1 MLLPILL
8 SFLVGEAPPE
18 APPEAAPPIKLVIS
32 ADAVYSA
39 DGNLLEGG
47 TVAIA
52 GGKIA
57 AVVPGGDGG
66 DDALH
71 VAAITPGLIDL
82 SPRIHTGDYSVEE
95 ASEVRPGDLA
105 AGSVDLFD
113 KRWERL
119 LASGVTTVM
128 VGPAYENVIGGL
140 SSVVKTGGAKRLDER
155 TVAEGNALVGTFG
168 GQAARGNSP
177 VWGRP
182 TTFFARRPTTRM
194 GTEWVHRK
202 AFYDALAAMRDEER
216 QFEGWEVMAS
226 VIEGERPY
234 FVQAGA
240 TQDIRTA
247 CYLKEEFGLPS
258 MVLDGAAEAT
268 REPEILKR
276 AGAAVVLPPHAPQGR
291 TAVDNGFMP
300 WNTANE
306 LLELGVPVA
315 LSAHGSASPNA
326 NLGMQAGYAM
336 RGGLDL
342 DEALRAVTL
351 TPAELAGVADRV
363 GTIEVGKDADLVL
376 WSGTPF
382 AATSRVIG
390 VVLDGEVVFSAK

>member
-8 SFLVGEAPPE
+8 TLMTGEVA
-18 APPEAAPPIKLVIS
+18 PEAAPPVKLVIS

-39 DGNLLEGG
+39 DGNFLEGG

-52 GGKIA
+52 GTKIA
-57 AVVPGGDGG
+57 AVVPGGNSGEDG
-66 DDALH
+66 LH
-71 VAAITPGLIDL
+71 VAAITPGLVDL
-82 SPRIHTGDYSVEE
+82 SPRIHAGDLSVEE
-95 ASEVRPGDLA
+95 SDEVQTSLLA
-105 AGSVDLFD
+105 ADSVDLFD

-119 LASGVTTVM
+119 LKSGVTTVM
-128 VGPAYENVIGGL
+128 VSPANENCIGGL
-140 SSVVKTGGAKRLDER
+140 TSVIKTGGAKRLKER
-155 TVAEGNALVGTFG
+155 TLSEGNMLAGAFG
-168 GQAARGNSP
+168 SQAARGNHP
-177 VWGRP
+177 VYGRP
-182 TTFFARRPTTRM
+182 TDFFSRRPTTRM

-202 AFYDALAAMRDEER
+202 AFYDTLAAMGDEER
-216 QFEGWEVMAS
+216 QFDGWEVMAR
-226 VIEGERPY
+226 VIEGELPY
-234 FVQAGA
+234 FVQASA

-247 CYLKEEFGLPS
+247 LYLKEEFQLPS
-258 MVLDGAAEAT
+258 MIIDAAAEVM

-276 AGAAVVLPPHAPQGR
+276 AGASIVLPPFAAQGR
-291 TAVDNGFMP
+291 TAIDNSFLP
-300 WNTANE
+300 WNTARQ
-306 LLELGVPVA
+306 LVDLEVPLA
-315 LSAHGSASPNA
+315 LSAHGSAAPDN

-336 RGGLDL
+336 RGGLTL

-390 VVLDGEVVFSAK
+390 VVLNGEVVFTKQ